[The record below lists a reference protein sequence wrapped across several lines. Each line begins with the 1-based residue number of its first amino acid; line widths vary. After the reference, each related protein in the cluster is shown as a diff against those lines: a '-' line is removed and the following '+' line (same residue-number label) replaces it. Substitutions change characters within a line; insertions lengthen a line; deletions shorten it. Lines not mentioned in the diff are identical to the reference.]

1 MVDGRCCFT
10 PPTASSH
17 LVRFALSYFSQ
28 ILSEVARKENTK
40 DRPSF
45 ILFSFGSI
53 HSIRFRH
60 RYIQD
65 RQRTADISYSSP
77 LIFSY
82 ITQAPCSFSCFFI
95 SFGCL
100 LYVLNAPD
108 FGASITKVLEDL
120 IPATLDSYLQRR
132 RGGTGRQDYTH
143 THTDSVVVCV
153 YIQMSK

>member
-1 MVDGRCCFT
+1 MFARQ
-10 PPTASSH
+10 SSSALVSLDNHIAEGENWWMAGVVLHHPQHH
-17 LVRFALSYFSQ
+17 LISSDLLSPIFLRFSPK
-28 ILSEVARKENTK
+28 VARKENTK

-82 ITQAPCSFSCFFI
+82 ITQTPCYI
-95 SFGCL
+95 L
-100 LYVLNAPD
+100 LYFFL
-108 FGASITKVLEDL
+108 FFFF
-120 IPATLDSYLQRR
+120 YLFRLF
-132 RGGTGRQDYTH
+132 
-143 THTDSVVVCV
+143 VVCTEYPGFRSFDYESV
-153 YIQMSK
+153 RRLNPGDS